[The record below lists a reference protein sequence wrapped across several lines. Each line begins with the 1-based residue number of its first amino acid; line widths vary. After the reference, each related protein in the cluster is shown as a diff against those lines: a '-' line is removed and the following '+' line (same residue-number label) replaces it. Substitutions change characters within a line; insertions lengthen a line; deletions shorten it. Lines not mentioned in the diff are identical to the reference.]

1 MRISLAEASKP
12 RPKRSIPLKKLT
24 ALTFA
29 TLMII
34 SALLVAFSQ
43 PVSALPNE
51 SSHSRSS
58 FAIVQVNTTGN
69 ETIIPGSENGLI
81 VALGGIVA
89 VVLFL
94 LVILLN
100 VLKKRKKKMH
110 E

>member
-1 MRISLAEASKP
+1 LN
-12 RPKRSIPLKKLT
+12 KLT
-24 ALTFA
+24 AITFA
-29 TLMII
+29 TLILA
-34 SALLVAFSQ
+34 SALMVGFSQ

-51 SSHSRSS
+51 SSHSRLS
-58 FAIVQVNTTGN
+58 FMISQVNTTGN

-81 VALGGIVA
+81 VAVGGIIA
-89 VVLFL
+89 VVMFL